1 MARRMFSPSVV
12 SQDKF
17 IEMPVSSQALYFHLG
32 MSADD
37 DGFVSPKRVMRMI
50 GALEDDLK
58 ILLGKRFVIPFESGV
73 LVIREWRVNNLIR
86 RDWYRPTTYTEE
98 KAQLRVADN
107 GVYMLVNEIV
117 PSSATQVVS
126 KLINNKAP
134 LNNLKKPKALQ

>member
-1 MARRMFSPSVV
+1 MFSPSVV

-58 ILLGKRFVIPFESGV
+58 ILLAKKFVIPFESGV

-86 RDWYRPTTYTEE
+86 RDWYRPTTFTEE
-98 KAQLRVADN
+98 KEQLKVLDSGA
-107 GVYMLVNEIV
+107 YILVNEIV
-117 PSSATQVVS
+117 PKSVTQVGS
-126 KLINNKAP
+126 KLINNKGSFS
-134 LNNLKKPKALQ
+134 KIEKPKFLQ

>member
-1 MARRMFSPSVV
+1 MFSPSVV

-58 ILLGKRFVIPFESGV
+58 ILLGKKFVIPFESGV

-98 KAQLRVADN
+98 KQQLKVQDSGA
-107 GVYMLVNEIV
+107 YMLVNEIV

-126 KLINNKAP
+126 KLINNKGSFS
-134 LNNLKKPKALQ
+134 KIEKPKNLQ